1 LEQRNAGK
9 EVGMGNSEGTG
20 VREMDFKVKSDLRK
34 VESEENEDMSIS
46 VDDDFESSLEEFSN
60 TCK

>member
-1 LEQRNAGK
+1 
-9 EVGMGNSEGTG
+9 MGNSEGTE
-20 VREMDFKVKSDLRK
+20 VREMNVKIKSDLRIA
-34 VESEENEDMSIS
+34 ESEENEDMSIS

>member
-1 LEQRNAGK
+1 M
-9 EVGMGNSEGTG
+9 EVN
-20 VREMDFKVKSDLRK
+20 VKSDLK
-34 VESEENEDMSIS
+34 EIEGDEIDGASIS